1 MAAKKKKQ
9 PTYVEDF
16 PIATRTINLLKGEGI
31 LISDDFA
38 NYSKK
43 NLQEIGGLGPTGL
56 AELLV
61 FLKGAGIK
69 LRKAEP
75 KPKKEPKWDPRTREV
90 LLMMQEGQV
99 SNYPQEMSL
108 AGKLLDE
115 FGYETLMRTKIPPKC
130 QPPSVRYFFSGGQIA
145 AWSYEYIQKNAPIRL
160 VERETVPVA
169 PLVDLEGRD
178 KVEELVGVREP
189 VEYQIKT
196 RAPKTLGEFLA
207 ARK

>member
-1 MAAKKKKQ
+1 MAKKKTNIQ
-9 PTYVEDF
+9 IEDF
-16 PIATRTINLLKGEGI
+16 PIPTRTINLLKGEGI
-31 LISDDFA
+31 LSGADFA
-38 NYSKK
+38 NYSKR
-43 NLQEIGGLGPTGL
+43 NLQEIRGLGSGSL

-99 SNYPQEMSL
+99 SNYGIEMNL

-115 FGYETLMRTKIPPKC
+115 FGYENLMRVKIPPKC

-145 AWSYEYIQKNAPIRL
+145 AWSFDYIRSFAPMRL
-160 VERETVPVA
+160 VEREKPVLA
-169 PLVDLEGRD
+169 PLVDLEGDGEARED
-178 KVEELVGVREP
+178 LGVKEP
-189 VEYQIKT
+189 VEYTLKPRQ
-196 RAPKTLGEFLA
+196 PKTLGEFLSL
-207 ARK
+207 RK

>member
-1 MAAKKKKQ
+1 M
-9 PTYVEDF
+9 
-16 PIATRTINLLKGEGI
+16 KGEGI
-31 LISDDFA
+31 LSGEDFA
-38 NYSKK
+38 NWTKK
-43 NLQEIGGLGPTGL
+43 NLQEIKGLGPGSL

-75 KPKKEPKWDPRTREV
+75 KEKKAPKYDPRTREV

-99 SNYPQEMSL
+99 SNYPQEMAL

-145 AWSYEYIQKNAPIRL
+145 AWSYEYIQRHAPIRL
-160 VERETVPVA
+160 VERETPVLE
-169 PLVDLEGRD
+169 PLVDLEGGD
-178 KVEELVGVREP
+178 AVEELIGAREP

-196 RAPKTLGEFLA
+196 RVPKTLGEFLSL
-207 ARK
+207 RK